1 MARRVDYDSPRVMAE
16 ARRKLAEMYAA
27 EDTAGRTHIG
37 RKLAYKGKPA
47 NIRRSVRRLAQFT
60 IKEGE
65 ETNLNRYFRP
75 YTTIE
80 EPDPYLGIA
89 PPFSITGMAQIQA
102 YVMFLVRRE
111 QGGFTYFETFPS
123 WINTPMFD
131 NMNEGMK
138 AFSHRVD
145 MLYFD
150 PDELMRLGMRG
161 YPGLE
166 AIAFSADGVEQLL
179 SLPEYE
185 GEMPPREPLDNY
197 GISLHSTKHSYK
209 GAKKLPFAPPSV
221 TGRPFPSRP
230 KGRRKEIIQYI
241 NRSYAARKRGGME
254 A

>member
-1 MARRVDYDSPRVMAE
+1 MPKPIDYDSPAVMAE

-37 RKLAYKGKPA
+37 EKLRYGGKPQ

-60 IKEGE
+60 LKKGE
-65 ETNLNRYFRP
+65 ETSLNQFFRP

-80 EPDPYLGIA
+80 DPDPYLGIA
-89 PPFSITGMAQIQA
+89 PPYSITGKAQIQA
-102 YVMFLVRRE
+102 YVMFLVRKE
-111 QGGFTYFETFPS
+111 SEGFTYFETFPA

-131 NMNEGMK
+131 NMNEGMR
-138 AFSHRVD
+138 AFVRRVD

-150 PDELMRLGMRG
+150 PDELRRLGMQG

-166 AIAFSADGVEQLL
+166 GIAFSAEGVEQLL

-185 GEMPPREPLDNY
+185 GELPPREPLDNY
-197 GISLHSTKHSYK
+197 GISLHSTKHAFK
-209 GAKKLPFAPPSV
+209 GSQKLPFSPPSV

-230 KGRRKEIIQYI
+230 KGRRKEMIQYI
-241 NRSYAARKRGGME
+241 NRSYAARKREGSL
-254 A
+254 